1 MSAREW
7 FSPQELADMRLPGMP
22 STDRGWRK
30 QVQKNLTA
38 TRTKER
44 GKGIE
49 IHIASLPAKVQA
61 AINVHLAIEKAKEHT
76 GENHG
81 NHEGRAYHEGRSA
94 GGEPEAQRGREVGA
108 AGDVAGVLGSGVR
121 QLAAGSALC
130 QPAGRSGLGEVAPSV
145 SVAASGGEP
154 IQAGL
159 PSPVSCPAATVA
171 GGLTGT
177 GGSVVALSPPAAG
190 GLPALSAPSAV
201 SDAAGAGLFAAGVK
215 AGMVLMSTEDRKAME
230 KRVKVAE
237 RRLNIVKPIIDW
249 EEGKPGKSAF
259 VIAQAKS
266 HGETRATLY
275 RWVKQFRHGGFDALM
290 DKPRADKNA
299 ARVLVSAPWEIQ
311 ARGCGIGKAKMAEIA
326 EEITLVIRGLWA
338 QQGMSSAR
346 QVALLAYPVLHKL
359 SVDAGMPDFVA
370 KKACKTISKRLIE
383 GERRYTTVATFDRDG
398 KAFYD
403 GHIPSINRRRGDL
416 KPGDMVFG
424 DVSPCDI
431 PVERSDGTIGWARLI
446 AWQDCATNMLHM
458 TGFLA
463 NKGSSVRRE
472 HVALAFAAMCEEAPW
487 GMPKRLYLDNG
498 SEYCWTE
505 MLDAWKELAMLSE
518 GSFGGVWD
526 TCVLGEVGRVI
537 RSIPFKPRAK
547 SLEGQFSNLLRF
559 MSWHTSFAGSDRM
572 RKKVASLGKGVEGT
586 TLPDLK
592 KLLGESL
599 AFYHGV
605 PQGGHL
611 DGRSPAEKMD
621 EFLQAGYRRTT
632 INAEALAFAFSDR
645 LERKVR
651 TAQVEAGGLHYYHPD
666 LHMYDGEK
674 VLVRHARHA
683 PDAAYVFRKGQ
694 LLCVATPMPIFDFA
708 DPLGAKQAGRLA
720 AEARHAVRVMKG
732 QVAWLDPR
740 DLMGEFAKL
749 AGVSEVIDRAEHGQR
764 VIELTPE
771 AKAISDARKEQMLQT
786 IESAANQK
794 VVILD
799 RRFDQS
805 IDADA
810 EAARALGF

>member
-1 MSAREW
+1 
-7 FSPQELADMRLPGMP
+7 
-22 STDRGWRK
+22 
-30 QVQKNLTA
+30 
-38 TRTKER
+38 
-44 GKGIE
+44 
-49 IHIASLPAKVQA
+49 
-61 AINVHLAIEKAKEHT
+61 
-76 GENHG
+76 
-81 NHEGRAYHEGRSA
+81 
-94 GGEPEAQRGREVGA
+94 
-108 AGDVAGVLGSGVR
+108 
-121 QLAAGSALC
+121 
-130 QPAGRSGLGEVAPSV
+130 
-145 SVAASGGEP
+145 
-154 IQAGL
+154 
-159 PSPVSCPAATVA
+159 
-171 GGLTGT
+171 
-177 GGSVVALSPPAAG
+177 
-190 GLPALSAPSAV
+190 
-201 SDAAGAGLFAAGVK
+201 
-215 AGMVLMSTEDRKAME
+215 
-230 KRVKVAE
+230 
-237 RRLNIVKPIIDW
+237 
-249 EEGKPGKSAF
+249 
-259 VIAQAKS
+259 
-266 HGETRATLY
+266 
-275 RWVKQFRHGGFDALM
+275 
-290 DKPRADKNA
+290 
-299 ARVLVSAPWEIQ
+299 
-311 ARGCGIGKAKMAEIA
+311 
-326 EEITLVIRGLWA
+326 
-338 QQGMSSAR
+338 
-346 QVALLAYPVLHKL
+346 
-359 SVDAGMPDFVA
+359 
-370 KKACKTISKRLIE
+370 
-383 GERRYTTVATFDRDG
+383 
-398 KAFYD
+398 
-403 GHIPSINRRRGDL
+403 
-416 KPGDMVFG
+416 MVFG

-505 MLDAWKELAMLSE
+505 MLDAWKELALLSE

-526 TCVLGEVGRVI
+526 TCALGEVGRVI

-645 LERKVR
+645 LDRKVR

-708 DPLGAKQAGRLA
+708 DPLGSKQAGRLA
-720 AEARHAVRVMKG
+720 AEARQAVRVMKG

-749 AGVSEVIDRAEHGQR
+749 AGVSDVIDRAEHGQR

>member
-1 MSAREW
+1 M
-7 FSPQELADMRLPGMP
+7 F
-22 STDRGWRK
+22 
-30 QVQKNLTA
+30 
-38 TRTKER
+38 
-44 GKGIE
+44 
-49 IHIASLPAKVQA
+49 
-61 AINVHLAIEKAKEHT
+61 
-76 GENHG
+76 
-81 NHEGRAYHEGRSA
+81 
-94 GGEPEAQRGREVGA
+94 
-108 AGDVAGVLGSGVR
+108 VAG
-121 QLAAGSALC
+121 
-130 QPAGRSGLGEVAPSV
+130 
-145 SVAASGGEP
+145 
-154 IQAGL
+154 I
-159 PSPVSCPAATVA
+159 
-171 GGLTGT
+171 
-177 GGSVVALSPPAAG
+177 
-190 GLPALSAPSAV
+190 
-201 SDAAGAGLFAAGVK
+201 K
-215 AGMVLMSTEDRKAME
+215 AGMVLAKAEDRKAME

-237 RRLNIVKPIIDW
+237 RRLNIIKPIIDW
-249 EEGKPGKSAF
+249 PEGKAGKSAF
-259 VIAQAKS
+259 VIAQAKA

-275 RWVKQFRHGGFDALM
+275 RWVKLFQHGSFDALM

-299 ARVLVSAPWEIQ
+299 ARVLVSAQWEIA
-311 ARGCGIGKAKMAEIA
+311 ARGCGIPKANMVEIA

-346 QVALLAYPVLHKL
+346 QVALLAYPVLYKL
-359 SVDAGMPDFVA
+359 SVEAGMADFVA

-383 GERRYTTVATFDRDG
+383 GERRYATVATFDRDG

-446 AWQDCATNMLHM
+446 AWQDCATNMLHV

-463 NKGSSVRRE
+463 SKGSSVRRE
-472 HVALAFAAMCEEAPW
+472 HVALAFASMCEEAPW

-498 SEYCWTE
+498 SEYGWTE
-505 MLDAWKELAMLSE
+505 MLDAWKELAQLSE
-518 GSFGGVWD
+518 GNFGGVWD
-526 TCVLGEVGRVI
+526 TCALGEAGRVI

-572 RKKVASLGKGVEGT
+572 RKKVASLGKGVTGT

-592 KLLGESL
+592 QLMGEALS
-599 AFYHGV
+599 FYHGV

-611 DGRSPAEKMD
+611 EGLSPAEKMD
-621 EFLQAGYRRTT
+621 EFLSAGYRRTT
-632 INAEALAFAFSDR
+632 INGEALAFAFSDR
-645 LERKVR
+645 LDRKVR
-651 TAQVEAGGLHYYHPD
+651 CAQVEAGGLHYYHPD

-694 LLCVATPMPIFDFA
+694 LICVATPMPIFDFA

-720 AEARHAVRVMKG
+720 AEARQAVRVMKG
-732 QVAWLDPR
+732 QVAWLEPR

-749 AGVSEVIDRAEHGQR
+749 AGVADVIDRAEHGQR

-771 AKAISDARKEQMLQT
+771 AKAISDARKDRLMQT

-794 VVILD
+794 VAILD

-805 IDADA
+805 VDADA